1 MKRDVASGPKKGV
14 AGLRIGIEP
23 EPRNVVDNL
32 DHSSQ
37 GTASAGGGSGSRDG
51 VNNPLR
57 TSPSDNSFPDD
68 EAADSPTSAAA
79 IGAEALATNRTPSH
93 SVEHAAAGRNASFS
107 SGQQRV
113 DQGEVDEDVG
123 RDGSRL
129 SNNQSLRLAHHQ
141 QSPRSAHNQ
150 QSPRLAHNQQSP
162 RMARHLQPLPPRRL
176 LNINQSEATEASR
189 VGAEELEMQ
198 PPLLPSPPP
207 LVVRPQQAPPE
218 SRRRSGDSD
227 VTEVAE
233 ALSDLVVE
241 DSTSSS

>member
-37 GTASAGGGSGSRDG
+37 GTASAGGGGNGSRGG

-79 IGAEALATNRTPSH
+79 IGAEALATNRTPPSH
-93 SVEHAAAGRNASFS
+93 SVERAGGGRNASFS

-113 DQGEVDEDVG
+113 DQGEVEEDVG

-141 QSPRSAHNQ
+141 QSPRS
-150 QSPRLAHNQQSP
+150 AHNQQSP

-189 VGAEELEMQ
+189 VGAEELELQ